1 MAERTGGRRHIAP
14 FTLSAILHAAIATL
28 LFNTLKERKQVALPP
43 MYRVNIVAAPPGQR
57 AIGEVKNAQP
67 TASAAVTQP
76 TAAQSSIKETP
87 AARAT
92 ARSKAAPVP
101 PKSDIAKASKAAQ
114 KTVSTPTTT
123 TSRPGTTAAAK
134 VTDKAKPDA
143 PKAGGGPVGGKGTDV
158 ATIRSDGIEF
168 PFPGYLN
175 NIVRQIAL
183 NFNPRNP
190 SARLK
195 AEVRFLIHRDGS
207 VSDLTFVRRSG
218 NFSFDLEAQ
227 GAVEAASSARRFGP
241 LPDGCSDDVLPVVFS
256 FDPEF
261 MK

>member
-1 MAERTGGRRHIAP
+1 MSERTGGSRHIAP

-43 MYRVNIVAAPPGQR
+43 MYRVEIVAAPAGQR
-57 AIGEVKNAQP
+57 AIGEVKSEQP
-67 TASAAVTQP
+67 KAPSPVTQQ
-76 TAAQSSIKETP
+76 TAPQSSAQEPPVP
-87 AARAT
+87 AAENRT
-92 ARSKAAPVP
+92 KAVR
-101 PKSDIAKASKAAQ
+101 PKPKVDIAKASAQ
-114 KTVSTPTTT
+114 SPRTSHTPV
-123 TSRPGTTAAAK
+123 PTAAKSGGATAK
-134 VTDKAKPDA
+134 VPAKPVAAA

-158 ATIRSDGIEF
+158 ATVRSDGIEF

-190 SARLK
+190 DARLK

-207 VSDLTFVRRSG
+207 VSDLTFIRRSG

-227 GAVEAASSARRFGP
+227 GAVESAASARRFGP
-241 LPDGCSDDVLPVVFS
+241 LPDGFTDDVLPVVFS

>member
-1 MAERTGGRRHIAP
+1 MAERTGGSRHITP

-43 MYRVNIVAAPPGQR
+43 MYRVNIVAAPPGER
-57 AIGEVKNAQP
+57 AIGEVRSGAAKP
-67 TASAAVTQP
+67 TPPVTQP
-76 TAAQSSIKETP
+76 SAAQSSVQETP
-87 AARAT
+87 VSKAPD
-92 ARSKAAPVP
+92 RSKVAKVS
-101 PKSDIAKASKAAQ
+101 PKVDVAKASKAAQ
-114 KTVSTPTTT
+114 KAASTPTPT
-123 TSRPGTTAAAK
+123 P
-134 VTDKAKPDA
+134 AKPGSAAGKVVPKTNPEA
-143 PKAGGGPVGGKGTDV
+143 PKAGGGPEGGKGTDV

-183 NFNPRNP
+183 NFKPRNP

-227 GAVEAASSARRFGP
+227 GAVEAASSTRGFGP
-241 LPDGCSDDVLPVVFS
+241 LPEGFSDDVLPVVFS

>member
-1 MAERTGGRRHIAP
+1 MIARRVTGPVLVTP
-14 FTLSAILHAAIATL
+14 FTLSVLLHAAIAIL
-28 LFNTLKERKQVALPP
+28 LFSTMTERKQVALPP
-43 MYRVNIVAAPPGQR
+43 MYKVNIVAAPPGER
-57 AIGEVKNAQP
+57 AIGEVKTQP
-67 TASAAVTQP
+67 AAATTPVTQP
-76 TAAQSSIKETP
+76 TAAPSTVKEMP
-87 AARAT
+87 LPK
-92 ARSKAAPVP
+92 ARSAAKPPDRVTPSEGKVAATPKASAPKATSVP
-101 PKSDIAKASKAAQ
+101 AQPKSA
-114 KTVSTPTTT
+114 
-123 TSRPGTTAAAK
+123 
-134 VTDKAKPDA
+134 A

-158 ATIRSDGIEF
+158 ATVRSDGIDF

-183 NFNPRNP
+183 NFKPRNA

-227 GAVEAASSARRFGP
+227 GAVEAASSAGAFGP
-241 LPDGCSDDVLPVVFS
+241 LPTGFSDDVLPVVFS

-261 MK
+261 LK